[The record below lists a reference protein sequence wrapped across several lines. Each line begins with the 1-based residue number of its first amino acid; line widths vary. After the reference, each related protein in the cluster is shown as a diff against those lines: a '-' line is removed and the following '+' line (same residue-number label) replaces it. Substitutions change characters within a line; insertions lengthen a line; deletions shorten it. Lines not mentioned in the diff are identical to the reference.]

1 MYCSYIAKSTGAA
14 WQFKGN
20 NPLSHILLFAAWV
33 CQKWIT
39 SGSLQFNLNNTPSNE
54 PTKTVGW
61 KTNNLNLCFCRR
73 LKSLAIGQGGWHW
86 FWHLWNWLYTNRW
99 KSGACRTGSIESRL
113 YTVTSINTLFF
124 IGSIHLN
131 CWDIKEFVNIS
142 RAHTQR
148 FRFSKGEVTIR
159 HLCYIV
165 MVLLMD
171 GSTFRLFRLEGLF
184 IMLYGCSS
192 SLNGSHKKQ
201 ST

>member
-61 KTNNLNLCFCRR
+61 KTNNLNICFCRR

-99 KSGACRTGSIESRL
+99 KSGACRTGSIKSRL
-113 YTVTSINTLFF
+113 YTVTSSNTLFF
-124 IGSIHLN
+124 IGSIHLH
-131 CWDIKEFVNIS
+131 CYDIEEFVNQS
-142 RAHTQR
+142 SAHTTLQIFER
-148 FRFSKGEVTIR
+148 RGDNTTS
-159 HLCYIV
+159 
-165 MVLLMD
+165 LLHSD
-171 GSTFRLFRLEGLF
+171 GTFNGWLNLPPIPAGRLIYNALWVQLIIEWF
-184 IMLYGCSS
+184 
-192 SLNGSHKKQ
+192 
-201 ST
+201 T

>member
-73 LKSLAIGQGGWHW
+73 LKRLAIGQGGWHW

-99 KSGACRTGSIESRL
+99 KSGACRTGSIKSRL

-124 IGSIHLN
+124 IGSIHLH
-131 CWDIKEFVNIS
+131 CCDIEEFVNQS
-142 RAHTQR
+142 GAHTTLQIFER
-148 FRFSKGEVTIR
+148 RGDNTTS
-159 HLCYIV
+159 
-165 MVLLMD
+165 LLHSD
-171 GSTFRLFRLEGLF
+171 GTFNGWLNLPPIPAGRLIYNALWVQLIIEWF
-184 IMLYGCSS
+184 
-192 SLNGSHKKQ
+192 
-201 ST
+201 T